1 MADDRPNLLPDITQ
15 RLRDFDFAGLFHE
28 LGWDRH
34 RDRFPVD
41 LDGTVW
47 ALDGVAEKRGFQVFR
62 VRPGRD
68 GAIPPRA
75 LRRRIDREV
84 TKRAQE
90 HLLIFTDDQLRRQ
103 VWQWTRREPGRPLQA
118 HEQEVLLHDRGER
131 VNDLAQRLNRLYV
144 SIDEETDLG
153 ITDVAGR
160 VRGSF
165 EAERVTRRFYD
176 RFQQEHQAF
185 LGQISG
191 IAAEGDRTWYASLTL
206 NRLMFV
212 YFIQKKGFLDHDPDY
227 LRHGMERVRRAKGP
241 GHFLDFYRAFL
252 LRLFHDG
259 LSKPPA
265 DRPGDVAAL
274 LGTVPYLNGGLFDV
288 HPLEQANPGIAIPDD
303 AFAALFDFFDAYRWH
318 LDERPLR
325 ADDEINPDVLGH
337 IFEKHVNQKQM
348 GAYYTKEDITEYIGK
363 NTVLPALLD
372 LAREQCAVAFQP
384 GGSAWALLRDDPDR
398 YVYPAVRHGADRPLP
413 PGIAAG
419 TDDVAARGDW
429 NRPAAEEIGLPTETW
444 REAVARRQRCAE
456 LRARLAAGEVAS
468 VDDMVT
474 LNLDIRQFAQDVV
487 ADCGEDALRAL
498 WQAVR
503 RVTVLD
509 PTCGSGAFLFA
520 ALNILQPL
528 YEGCL
533 DRMQAFVDEHERAGR
548 PGSPQRFA
556 DFRQTL
562 ADVAKHPNRDY
573 YALKQIILSN
583 LYGVDIMEE
592 AVEIC
597 KLRLF
602 LKLAAQLDDP
612 GRIEPLPDIDFNVR
626 AGNTLVGYATYADV
640 ERALAGKGALQA
652 RMDLGGKMARVEE
665 AAKKLDLATARFR
678 ALQGEQ
684 EVDAAGQREAKGQVR
699 ERLAALRDELDR
711 ALATDYDVRPDDP
724 GGAARLAAWR
734 ASHQPFHWF
743 IEFHAI
749 VHERGGFDAIVG
761 NPPYVSVRKIDYRF
775 PRLSQRKYSDIYAHV
790 LERCMDLTKARGRLA
805 LIVPLSIT
813 FSEDY
818 GELREKICDFGR
830 TWFSSFDILPSPLFS
845 GVAQRCT
852 ILIGKSCSEADVAT
866 SRLHRWRSIS
876 RPFLFSQVGYVHSE
890 STASDVRYGGVP
902 RHGTLT
908 SVNALA
914 AINRQ
919 QMMPKIRDLDAHG
932 PKAPTR
938 MMHAQ
943 TALNFVS
950 VFLSPPPLLRD
961 SDFAELLLERQAEI
975 QVGNEDVARAGLAIT
990 VGEFYLWY
998 WLTRGDGFHVTKW
1011 IMRDFLQV
1019 LEAVSAS
1026 DFILLSRIGGLLD
1039 LRKSEA
1045 LVFKHHAS
1053 KYVGNY
1059 NYRSLAFLTRRA
1071 DLLLMS
1077 ALGLNKEQCLDLL
1090 DWVVRTLS
1098 VNALAGEKATP
1109 DRLKPRYPMAV
1120 VNQDWQAEVLAEV
1133 DAVLK
1138 QRLGFA
1144 DDELAFVMNRDWL
1157 GLSWGSADMAN

>member
-90 HLLIFTDDQLRRQ
+90 HLLIFTDDQLRQQ

-144 SIDEETDLG
+144 AIDEETDLG

-191 IAAEGDRTWYASLTL
+191 IAAEGDRAWYASLTL

-212 YFIQKKGFLDHDPDY
+212 YFIQKKGFLDRDPDY
-227 LRHGMERVRRAKGP
+227 LRHGMERVRQAKGP
-241 GHFLDFYRAFL
+241 GRFLDFYRAFL

-429 NRPAAEEIGLPTETW
+429 NRPATEEIGLPTETW

-711 ALATDYDVRPDDP
+711 ALATDYGVRPDGP
-724 GGAARLAAWR
+724 GGKERLAAWR

-761 NPPYVSVRKIDYRF
+761 NPPWMEYSVARKQYQVQGFRT
-775 PRLSQRKYSDIYAHV
+775 
-790 LERCMDLTKARGRLA
+790 ERCGNLYGLCTERA
-805 LIVPLSIT
+805 VCLS
-813 FSEDY
+813 
-818 GELREKICDFGR
+818 
-830 TWFSSFDILPSPLFS
+830 
-845 GVAQRCT
+845 
-852 ILIGKSCSEADVAT
+852 
-866 SRLHRWRSIS
+866 
-876 RPFLFSQVGYVHSE
+876 
-890 STASDVRYGGVP
+890 
-902 RHGTLT
+902 
-908 SVNALA
+908 
-914 AINRQ
+914 
-919 QMMPKIRDLDAHG
+919 
-932 PKAPTR
+932 
-938 MMHAQ
+938 AQ
-943 TALNFVS
+943 TGRVS
-950 VFLSPPPLLRD
+950 FIVQLPLVSSPRMQPVRD
-961 SDFAELLLERQAEI
+961 LLLERSSCVWI
-975 QVGNEDVARAGLAIT
+975 GTFDDRPGKLFDGLQ
-990 VGEFYLWY
+990 
-998 WLTRGDGFHVTKW
+998 HC
-1011 IMRDFLQV
+1011 
-1019 LEAVSAS
+1019 
-1026 DFILLSRIGGLLD
+1026 
-1039 LRKSEA
+1039 
-1045 LVFKHHAS
+1045 
-1053 KYVGNY
+1053 
-1059 NYRSLAFLTRRA
+1059 RSTMFLTRSGKRPA
-1071 DLLLMS
+1071 ALFTTRYNRWPTECRDQLFHSLTYTEAPTDEVAAGRFAKLGDPLAVEVFSGLEVMSDKSLLHLQAARETPS
-1077 ALGLNKEQCLDLL
+1077 FVFYQESAQYWIKAKSGLPHYSRNGEVGAPPHGRYIWLDEDPLAHVISAILNSSLFYFYFVALGDCFH
-1090 DWVVRTLS
+1090 
-1098 VNALAGEKATP
+1098 VNAALIDEFPVPLSARLIEELNSINPCLVRSLDNYAAHKSIVTKAG
-1109 DRLKPRYPMAV
+1109 DRISYDEFDVAKSKPIIDEIDR
-1120 VNQDWQAEVLAEV
+1120 VLA
-1133 DAVLK
+1133 AHY
-1138 QRLGFA
+1138 GFT
-1144 DDELAFVMNRDWL
+1144 DEELDFIVNYDIKYRMGREGAAE
-1157 GLSWGSADMAN
+1157 GGA